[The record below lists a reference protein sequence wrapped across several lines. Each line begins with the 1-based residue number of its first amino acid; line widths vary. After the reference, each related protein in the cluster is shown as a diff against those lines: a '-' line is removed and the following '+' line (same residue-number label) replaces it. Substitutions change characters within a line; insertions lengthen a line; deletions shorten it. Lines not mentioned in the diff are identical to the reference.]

1 MKTKASKPFVLA
13 LLLSMNV
20 VGQPP
25 CYFTIKGIVKDSST
39 KELLPVADV
48 FIKELNKGT
57 ITNSDGAF
65 SFQPICEGKYTVTC
79 SFIGYKSVTLNVD
92 VIGNVVQNFT
102 LETDTEL
109 MKEVTVED
117 KAERLQGV
125 QTSVALNEK
134 KLAEAAG
141 KTLGEVLKEITG
153 VNSIQSGPGIF
164 KPVIHGVHSQRV
176 LILNYGI
183 RQEGQQWGAEHAP
196 EIDPFI
202 ASNIIVVKDASAIK
216 YGTDAL
222 GGVVIVNPPE
232 LPEKAGLRGSLQ
244 TIAQSNGRSGTISG
258 TLEGGLK
265 KRAGWGWRLQGT
277 TKRAGDF
284 KTPTYY
290 LTNSGVRELN
300 FSAAAGYHKKR
311 VGIDAFFS
319 HFNTE
324 LGILKGT
331 SISSISDLLT
341 AMERDVPQYT
351 TGFSYTIGEPRQ
363 EVSHNLAKLNA
374 HVQTKK
380 GEWRVQYGF
389 QNNNRKEFDIRR
401 GDLSNI
407 PSINLQLN
415 THTIES
421 EFELATK
428 GNGTF
433 CWGLSSMVQ
442 NNENIPGTQRIP
454 FIPDFSNLSA
464 GIFAISKLKV
474 KDWII
479 DLGARYDYRQYNVSG
494 FDFKNTLYKDQLV
507 FNNPSATIGTTKT
520 VAKDQSLSM
529 SVSSAWRPPHV
540 AELYSVGTHQSAAAI
555 EYGLL
560 LNDVTNE
567 VTPLK
572 DALFKTENALK
583 WVTTYQYTSSNFQ
596 LEATGYLNYIFNYI
610 FLKPMGVTQ
619 NIRGVYPYFRY
630 TQTDASFI
638 GIDLSAVC
646 QILPTIKINPK
657 ASLLRATDER
667 NDDFLVFI
675 PSNRFD
681 LSLRYEPKVFWLKNF
696 YIEGKPKYTAMQN
709 RAPRVLTVREIVN
722 AKDQGVDLFATNSA
736 NFDFMDAP
744 DGYLLFNAAT
754 GFSVINTKT
763 RYDFRLAV
771 ENMTNA
777 TYREYTNRFR
787 YYANEIGINYTF
799 SLKCIF

>member
-1 MKTKASKPFVLA
+1 MVITLFPSTHVL
-13 LLLSMNV
+13 
-20 VGQPP
+20 GQSP
-25 CYFTIKGIVKDSST
+25 CYFTIKGIVKDGST
-39 KELLPVADV
+39 KQLLPVADV

-57 ITNSDGAF
+57 MTNSDGAF
-65 SFQPICEGKYTVTC
+65 SFQPICEGKYTITC

-92 VIGNVVQNFT
+92 VIGNVVQNFI
-102 LETDTEL
+102 LETDTEI

-134 KLAEAAG
+134 KLAETAG

-176 LILNYGI
+176 LILNHGI

-222 GGVVIVNPPE
+222 GGVVIVNPPD
-232 LPEKAGLRGSLQ
+232 LPEKSGLKGSLQ

-258 TLEGGLK
+258 TLEGGLNK
-265 KRAGWGWRLQGT
+265 HAGWGWRLQGT

-284 KTPTYY
+284 KTPSYH
-290 LTNSGVRELN
+290 LTNSAVKELN

-311 VGIDAFFS
+311 VAIDAFFS

-341 AMERDVPQYT
+341 AMDRDVPQYT

-363 EVSHNLAKLNA
+363 EVSHNLLKVNA

-389 QNNNRKEFDIRR
+389 QNNSRKEFDIRR
-401 GDLSNI
+401 GDLSKI

-415 THTIES
+415 THTIET

-428 GNGTF
+428 DNSTF

-454 FIPDFSNLSA
+454 FIPDFTNFSA
-464 GIFAISKLKV
+464 GVFAISKLKV

-494 FDFKNTLYKDQLV
+494 FDFKNTLYKDQLI
-507 FNNPSATIGTTKT
+507 FNNPSATIGTTKS

-567 VTPLK
+567 VTQLK
-572 DALFKTENALK
+572 NASFKTENALK
-583 WVTTYQYTSSNFQ
+583 WVTTYQYTSNNLQ

-638 GIDLSAVC
+638 GIDLSAVW
-646 QILPTIKINPK
+646 QILPTVKINPK

-667 NDDFLVFI
+667 NNDFLVFI

-681 LSLRYEPKVFWLKNF
+681 LSIRYEPKGFWLKTF

-709 RAPRVLTVREIVN
+709 RAPRVITVREIVN
-722 AKDQGVDLFATNSA
+722 AKDQGVDLFAKNAT
-736 NFDFMDAP
+736 NFDFMAAP
-744 DGYLLFNAAT
+744 DGYFLLNGAT
-754 GFSVINTKT
+754 GFSVVGTKK

-771 ENMTNA
+771 ENITNA

-787 YYANEIGINYTF
+787 YYANEVGINYTF